1 MRTSTGKPQ
10 SKQFVIFA
18 FKTLHET
25 TFSSSGE
32 RSVKVKLKHLSSVWL
47 PFYFLKVENLNHED
61 LREILTR
68 YKTVA
73 IVGLSRDR
81 SKDSYRVSEYLMK
94 HGFRIVPIN
103 PSGEEIL
110 GEKSYRSL
118 LDIPAEVQKTIEVV
132 DVFRPS
138 AEVLSIVEQVIHLK
152 TLYGVPYVIW
162 MQLGIINEQAEET
175 ARKAGLTVV
184 MDRCMMLEHRRLFAN
199 NESEV
204 LL

>member
-1 MRTSTGKPQ
+1 M
-10 SKQFVIFA
+10 
-18 FKTLHET
+18 
-25 TFSSSGE
+25 
-32 RSVKVKLKHLSSVWL
+32 KLKHLSSVWL